1 MSVSDSE
8 AAVPRLMLR
17 IVSEPVWRKP
27 DTGYPA
33 IRVVGVGAAGTR
45 MLHTL
50 HRSGVEGDVKFIEAN
65 IGDHLEPDRS
75 QEYQATKGN
84 ASSIAF
90 EGADLVVVL
99 ACAREHLALRA
110 IAALST
116 EARRE
121 GALVM
126 AMVASTSAGG
136 KETSGIMPG
145 VADHADV
152 LIVLSPNLHTATP
165 SRMPDALVCATIDG
179 LSEGFQA
186 TAPVG
191 GDFSC
196 VRSVL
201 ANAGNAYIGMGV
213 AEGEGRAT
221 RAAFVAVADIGA
233 DALRQADGILVL
245 IAGSRSLC
253 PIEIDEVR
261 HAIQPLSAA
270 SAVAAF
276 GAHWDERIGDMVRVT
291 VIATRH
297 LPPR

>member
-1 MSVSDSE
+1 
-8 AAVPRLMLR
+8 
-17 IVSEPVWRKP
+17 
-27 DTGYPA
+27 
-33 IRVVGVGAAGTR
+33 

-65 IGDHLEPDRS
+65 IVDHLEPNRS
-75 QEYQATKGN
+75 QEYQATTCN
-84 ASSIAF
+84 APSSAF
-90 EGADLVVVL
+90 EGADLVIML
-99 ACAREHLALRA
+99 AGAREHLALRA
-110 IAALST
+110 VAALSM

-121 GALVM
+121 GVLVM
-126 AMVASTSAGG
+126 AMIAPTSAGG
-136 KETSGIMPG
+136 KETSDIMPG
-145 VADHADV
+145 VADHIDV
-152 LIVLSPNLHTATP
+152 LIVLSPTLRTATP
-165 SRMPDALVCATIDG
+165 SRMPDAFVCATVDG

-186 TAPVG
+186 TASVS
-191 GDFSC
+191 GDFSA

-201 ANAGNAYIGMGV
+201 ANAGNAYIGIGI
-213 AEGEGRAT
+213 AKGEGRAA
-221 RAAFVAVADIGA
+221 RAVLVAVADIGA

-253 PIEIDEVR
+253 PNEIDEVR